1 MMRPFALATLM
12 ISSSFSLGL
21 AQYKTDGVGLFQT
34 FFEDAPIVNSPNVE
48 GFFFYGDADNRSAIN
63 LMAQAAFPVA
73 PKIQVGGALGFTS
86 LSFDGGGDESGLTD
100 LAVSGRLNVMP
111 GPTAI
116 SVGSSITL
124 PIGSEDIE
132 EGHFNFSL
140 FGSLRHNLPTGM
152 ALTGTAGLE
161 FIEVGGAR
169 GTKSQRESGLLL
181 AGGVIYPMPSGL
193 SLVGELNIHTEGDK
207 ALLTGAV
214 DYALQGAGRIRG
226 GIGIG
231 LDDNSPD
238 IALRVGYFATLP

>member
-21 AQYKTDGVGLFQT
+21 AQNKADGVGLFQT
-34 FFEDAPIVNSPNVE
+34 FFEDAPIVSSPNVE

-63 LMAQAAFPVA
+63 LTAQAAFPVA

-86 LSFDGGGDESGLTD
+86 VSFNGGGDESGLTD

-124 PIGSEDIE
+124 PIGSEDID

-152 ALTGTAGLE
+152 ALSGTVGLE

-169 GTKSQRESGLLL
+169 GTRSQRESGLLL

-193 SLVGELNIHTEGDK
+193 SIVSELNIRTEGEFI
-207 ALLTGAV
+207 LLTGGL
-214 DYALQGAGRIRG
+214 DYALKGPGRIRG

-231 LDDNSPD
+231 LDDGAPD
-238 IALRVGYFATLP
+238 FAIRFGYLMGF